1 MIINELL
8 PESQY
13 FESTNV
19 LENLLLFESHF
30 LKDREKGTSIR
41 ETIPQSVSV
50 ISPNDYNSL
59 SEFIKENKKHGL
71 SHIIIDNKET
81 HKIFLQDIF
90 DNEMKYTYLI
100 KKFDSNEK
108 GFTYHVKVFEIDYK
122 KFEEI

>member
-1 MIINELL
+1 M
-8 PESQY
+8 
-13 FESTNV
+13 
-19 LENLLLFESHF
+19 
-30 LKDREKGTSIR
+30 GTTEVYSYWSADSR
-41 ETIPQSVSV
+41 WR
-50 ISPNDYNSL
+50 D
-59 SEFIKENKKHGL
+59 IKENKKHGL

-122 KFEEI
+122 KFEEIWKNIQF